1 MTDLALQF
9 LRERSDFATIFAART
24 VEVGDCLEW
33 TGTYGTNRTT
43 SVPMI
48 KARVAGR
55 SNNVPVPRL
64 AWINAHGEV
73 PPGRIVYRHC
83 CNDRCVLLEHLRCG
97 VRGVQLRR
105 RAALGLAGHLQS
117 TRAAITRSARNRPTT
132 KYTAEQAAAV
142 RDLAAAG
149 VPDALIAGA
158 TDVGLSMVADIR
170 RGRAWAEQS
179 SAASVFSWRPA

>member
-1 MTDLALQF
+1 MRDLAQQF
-9 LRERSDFATIFAART
+9 LRERSDFAAIFAART

-33 TGTYGTNRTT
+33 TGSYGSHRTT

-48 KARVAGR
+48 KARVGGR
-55 SNNVPVPRL
+55 SNNVAVPRL
-64 AWINAHGEV
+64 VWTAAHGEV
-73 PPGRIVYRHC
+73 APGRVVYRHC
-83 CNDRCVLLEHLRCG
+83 CNDRCVLLAHLRCG
-97 VRGVQLRR
+97 ARGVHLQR

-117 TRAAITRSARNRPTT
+117 TRAAITRSARSRPTT
-132 KYTAEQAAAV
+132 KYTAQQAAAV

-179 SAASVFSWRPA
+179 GAASVFAWRPA